1 MVICSR
7 CRENYPQYGGNFYH
21 DKYTTTG
28 FCYSCK
34 KCKDIQTKISR
45 GYLPKPYKLK
55 DISDKETKVITNVLN
70 SFSDKLQMPIQKSWM
85 EIKQQLY
92 EQQ

>member
-1 MVICSR
+1 MIICSR
-7 CRENYPQYGGNFYH
+7 CKENYPQYEGNFYH
-21 DKYTTTG
+21 DKYTITG

-34 KCKDIQTKISR
+34 NCKDTQTKISR
-45 GYLPKPYKLK
+45 GYLPKPYKFK

-70 SFSDKLQMPIQKSWM
+70 SFSDKLQMSIQKSWI

-92 EQQ
+92 GQ